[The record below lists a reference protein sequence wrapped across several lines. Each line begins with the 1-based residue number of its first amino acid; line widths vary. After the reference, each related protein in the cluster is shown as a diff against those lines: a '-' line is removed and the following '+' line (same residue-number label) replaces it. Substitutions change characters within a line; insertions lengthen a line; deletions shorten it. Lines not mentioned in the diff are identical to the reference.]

1 MAEAP
6 MLTIFAYDIADDRR
20 RTRLA
25 ALLEER
31 LSRVQESV
39 FEGWL
44 TASAAGALC
53 DRASLLL
60 DDADSLRVYTVPRAA
75 LRHCRSLGPLPLMT
89 PHDYWLL

>member
-6 MLTIFAYDIADDRR
+6 MLTIFAYDIIDDRR
-20 RTRLA
+20 RARLA
-25 ALLEER
+25 QLLEDK
-31 LSRVQESV
+31 LSRVQDSV

-44 TASAAGALC
+44 TAAAAGRLS

-60 DDADSLRVYTVPRAA
+60 DDADSLRVYAVPRAA
-75 LRHCRSLGPLPLMT
+75 LRHCRSLGPLPLMA